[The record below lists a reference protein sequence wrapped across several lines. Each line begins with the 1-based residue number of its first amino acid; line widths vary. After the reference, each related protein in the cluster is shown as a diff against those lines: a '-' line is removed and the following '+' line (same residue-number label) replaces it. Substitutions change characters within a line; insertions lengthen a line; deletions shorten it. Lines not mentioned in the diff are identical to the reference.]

1 MKKKLA
7 MLVAG
12 TLAASMLLSG
22 CSSNDASNDY
32 VTVGG
37 YKGIEVDD
45 VKEPAEVTDDDV
57 NNYIEAVRNQYA
69 TSEQITDRGVI
80 AGDTVNIDFVGKMN
94 GEAFDGGS
102 SEGYDLKI
110 GSGSFID
117 GFEDSFI
124 DGFEDSIIGHTPGET
139 FDWNGKFPDDYSNN
153 PDLAG
158 KDVTFTITVNYING
172 ETQLPELNDE
182 FVQEVS
188 EKSKT
193 VKEYKKEIKKQL
205 TESNTTDYD
214 TQLQD
219 EAWNAVLEKAEVK
232 KYPDGDVEDIENQIK
247 EQYQN
252 AADSYGLAFED
263 FLAQYY
269 SMSEDDFNKQV
280 KDAAKETVKQR
291 LVAQAIADKEKLTPS
306 KKELNKEYKKLAE
319 QYGYEDVD
327 ALKEIAS
334 EDTLKN
340 IVITNKVKDFLAEN
354 CIQVKSDKKSDSSS
368 SSDSSSK

>member
-45 VKEPAEVTDDDV
+45 VEEPAEVTDDDV

-110 GSGSFID
+110 GSG
-117 GFEDSFI
+117 SFI

-205 TESNTTDYD
+205 TESSTTDYD

-232 KYPDGDVEDIENQIK
+232 KYPDGDVEDIENQI
-247 EQYQN
+247 
-252 AADSYGLAFED
+252 
-263 FLAQYY
+263 
-269 SMSEDDFNKQV
+269 

>member
-7 MLVAG
+7 MLIAG
-12 TLAASMLLSG
+12 TLAASMIMTG

-37 YKGIEVDD
+37 YKGVEVDD
-45 VKEPAEVTDDDV
+45 VEEPAEVTDDDV
-57 NNYIEAVRNQYA
+57 DNYIKAVRNQYA

-80 AGDTVNIDFVGKMN
+80 AGDTVNIDFVGKMD

-102 SEGYDLKI
+102 AEGYDLTI
-110 GSGSFID
+110 GSGSFI
-117 GFEDSFI
+117 E
-124 DGFEDSIIGHTPGET
+124 GFEDSIIGHTPGET
-139 FDWNGKFPDDYSNN
+139 FDWNGKFPDEYSNN

-172 ETQLPELNDE
+172 ETILPDLDDD
-182 FVQEVS
+182 FVKQVS
-188 EKSKT
+188 DKSKT
-193 VKEYKKEIKKQL
+193 VDEYKKEIKKQL
-205 TESNTTDYD
+205 EESNTTDYD
-214 TQLQD
+214 SQLQD

-232 KYPDGDVEDIENQIK
+232 KYPDGDVENIENQIK

-269 SMSEDDFNKQV
+269 SLTEDDFNKQV
-280 KDAAKETVKQR
+280 TDAAKETVKQR
-291 LVAQAIADKEKLTPS
+291 LVAKAIADKEKLTPS

-319 QYGYEDVD
+319 QYGYKDVD
-327 ALKEIAS
+327 ALKEIADD
-334 EDTLKN
+334 DTLEN
-340 IVITNKVKDFLAEN
+340 IVITNKVKEYLADN

-368 SSDSSSK
+368 SSSSSKSSSK

>member
-45 VKEPAEVTDDDV
+45 VEEPAEVTDDDV

-110 GSGSFID
+110 GSG
-117 GFEDSFI
+117 SFI

-193 VKEYKKEIKKQL
+193 VKEYKKEIKKTLEDQKQEDYDSTL
-205 TESNTTDYD
+205 KSEAWQAVVDNTTVQKYSKK
-214 TQLQD
+214 QQEKID
-219 EAWNAVLEKAEVK
+219 EMKNSL
-232 KYPDGDVEDIENQIK
+232 I
-247 EQYQN
+247 
-252 AADSYGLAFED
+252 DSYKSYAESQGTDYETYITSSGQYTVESFEQKVEEA
-263 FLAQYY
+263 AQE
-269 SMSEDDFNKQV
+269 SEKQTMI
-280 KDAAKETVKQR
+280 AE
-291 LVAQAIADKEKLTPS
+291 AIADKEKIKLDDKTY
-306 KKELNKEYKKLAE
+306 KKMLKEYAKT
-319 QYGYEDVD
+319 YGFEDGD
-327 ALKEIAS
+327 AMEKAYS
-334 EDTLKN
+334 KDTLKEAML
-340 IVITNKVKDFLAEN
+340 TDLVKDWLVDN
-354 CIQVKSDKKSDSSS
+354 CIQKTDN
-368 SSDSSSK
+368 

>member
-45 VKEPAEVTDDDV
+45 VEEPAEVTDDDV

-80 AGDTVNIDFVGKMN
+80 AGDTVNIDFVGKID
-94 GEAFDGGS
+94 GEAFDKGS
-102 SEGYDLKI
+102 AEGYDLQI
-110 GSGSFID
+110 GSG
-117 GFEDSFI
+117 SFI

-172 ETQLPELNDE
+172 ETQ
-182 FVQEVS
+182 S
-188 EKSKT
+188 SG
-193 VKEYKKEIKKQL
+193 
-205 TESNTTDYD
+205 TE
-214 TQLQD
+214 
-219 EAWNAVLEKAEVK
+219 
-232 KYPDGDVEDIENQIK
+232 
-247 EQYQN
+247 
-252 AADSYGLAFED
+252 
-263 FLAQYY
+263 
-269 SMSEDDFNKQV
+269 
-280 KDAAKETVKQR
+280 R
-291 LVAQAIADKEKLTPS
+291 
-306 KKELNKEYKKLAE
+306 
-319 QYGYEDVD
+319 
-327 ALKEIAS
+327 
-334 EDTLKN
+334 
-340 IVITNKVKDFLAEN
+340 
-354 CIQVKSDKKSDSSS
+354 
-368 SSDSSSK
+368 